1 MKWDIIHYSKACFDL
16 LLPRT
21 CVVCGRKLLTD
32 EKHLCL
38 HCAVDLPLTLYWE
51 RPHNPMADRFNKLLQ
66 DSLEQKW
73 RDERYAFACP
83 LMFYDSE
90 GAYRQIP
97 YSIKYK
103 GNIPVGRHFGKMLG
117 NMLSHAAH
125 FEDVD
130 MVIPVPLHWTRRW
143 KRGYNQAEV
152 LAEAIAREMGVVMRT
167 DVLKRDKRTA
177 TQTRLEIEEK
187 ARNVA
192 GAFEVSE
199 QFVRLVCS
207 ADKDAVLNCSDAE
220 ASSSSGTNMP
230 RHILLV
236 DDIFT
241 TGSTLLA
248 CFNALREV
256 FPPSVRI
263 SVATLGFVG
272 E

>member
-1 MKWDIIHYSKACFDL
+1 MEWDILHYAKACLDL

-21 CVVCGRKLLTD
+21 CIVCGRKLLTD

-66 DSLEQKW
+66 DSLEQQW
-73 RDERYAFACP
+73 RDERYAFACA

-97 YSIKYK
+97 YSTKYK

-117 NMLSHAAH
+117 EMLSHAPH

-143 KRGYNQAEV
+143 ERGYNQAEV
-152 LAEAIAREMGVVMRT
+152 LAEAIAQEMGVVMRT
-167 DVLKRDKRTA
+167 DMLKRNKRTA

-192 GAFEVSE
+192 GAFSINHASE
-199 QFVRLVCS
+199 
-207 ADKDAVLNCSDAE
+207 AE
-220 ASSSSGTNMP
+220 P

-248 CFNALREV
+248 CFNALREI

>member
-1 MKWDIIHYSKACFDL
+1 MYQDFLHYARACFDL

-21 CVVCGRKLLTD
+21 CIVCGRKLLTD

-38 HCAVDLPLTLYWE
+38 HCAADLPLTLFWE

-125 FEDVD
+125 FKDVD

-152 LAEAIAREMGVVMRT
+152 IAEAIAQELGTPMRT
-167 DVLKRDKRTA
+167 DVLKRNKRTV

-187 ARNVA
+187 AHNVA
-192 GAFEVSE
+192 GAFSINPA
-199 QFVRLVCS
+199 S
-207 ADKDAVLNCSDAE
+207 GAD
-220 ASSSSGTNMP
+220 P

>member
-51 RPHNPMADRFNKLLQ
+51 RLHNPMADRFNKLLQ
-66 DSLEQKW
+66 DSLEREW
-73 RDERYAFACP
+73 RDERYAFACA

-117 NMLSHAAH
+117 NMLSLAAH
-125 FEDVD
+125 FKDVD

-152 LAEAIAREMGVVMRT
+152 IAEAIAQELGVQMRT
-167 DVLKRDKRTA
+167 DALKRNKRTV

-192 GAFEVSE
+192 GAFSSNPALE
-199 QFVRLVCS
+199 
-207 ADKDAVLNCSDAE
+207 AV
-220 ASSSSGTNMP
+220 P

-248 CFNALREV
+248 CFNALRAV

>member
-1 MKWDIIHYSKACFDL
+1 MRGFMEGLQLSCVCYAEACLDFL
-16 LLPRT
+16 IPRT
-21 CVVCGRKLLTD
+21 CIVCGRKLLKD

-38 HCAVDLPLTLYWE
+38 HCRADLPQTLYWE
-51 RPHNPMADRFNKLLQ
+51 RPHNPMADRFNELIQK
-66 DSLEQKW
+66 SIEQKW
-73 RDERYAFACP
+73 RSEEYAFACP
-83 LMFYDSE
+83 LMFYDSK
-90 GAYRQIP
+90 GKYRQIP

-103 GNIPVGRHFGKMLG
+103 GNIPAGRHFGEILG
-117 NMLSHAAH
+117 KRLVQAAH
-125 FEDVD
+125 FKSVD

-143 KRGYNQAEV
+143 KRGYNQAEII
-152 LAEAIAREMGVVMRT
+152 AESIAQILGVPMLT
-167 DVLKRDKRTA
+167 DVLIRNKRTV

-187 ARNVA
+187 ALNVA
-192 GAFEVSE
+192 GAFSINPTSRTDV
-199 QFVRLVCS
+199 
-207 ADKDAVLNCSDAE
+207 
-220 ASSSSGTNMP
+220 

-241 TGSTLLA
+241 TGSTLMA